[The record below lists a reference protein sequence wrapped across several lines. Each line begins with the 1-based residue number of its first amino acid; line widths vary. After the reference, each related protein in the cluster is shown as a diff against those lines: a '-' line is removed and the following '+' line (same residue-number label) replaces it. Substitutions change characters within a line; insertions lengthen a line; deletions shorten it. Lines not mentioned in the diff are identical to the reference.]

1 MLGATA
7 AVELTTPVDLP
18 AATRAAVAAG
28 VWLRPFRNLVYA
40 MPPYVASDAELRTIA
55 GGIRAAIDAQEDA
68 HDH

>member
-1 MLGATA
+1 MRRFMT
-7 AVELTTPVDLP
+7 
-18 AATRAAVAAG
+18 AAVAAG